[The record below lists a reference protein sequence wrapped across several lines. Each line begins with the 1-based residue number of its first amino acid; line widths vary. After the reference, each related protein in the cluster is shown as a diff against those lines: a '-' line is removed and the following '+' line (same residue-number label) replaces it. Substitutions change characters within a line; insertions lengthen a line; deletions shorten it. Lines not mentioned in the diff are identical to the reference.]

1 VDWKLMR
8 PVMRPG
14 QQTAADPASGTIV
27 AVAGVEARRISLAY
41 VSGKD
46 VAAGIGREVSDIRV
60 GFTL

>member
-27 AVAGVEARRISLAY
+27 PLPVVKLVGYHLHMLAGRMRRLGLDERCPIS
-41 VSGKD
+41 G
-46 VAAGIGREVSDIRV
+46 
-60 GFTL
+60 